1 MLIVNGQD
9 YINQL
14 SWRQYQVPAAVA
26 DQVQDIIAAVRTRG
40 DEAVLAW
47 ETKFNVEP
55 KTLKIPTEIIDQAA
69 YKMDSEVK
77 AALELSI
84 ARVKEYQQQLPVMKT
99 QTVAVGKS
107 EIIFQASPVEK
118 VGIYVPGGRAS
129 YPSTVV
135 MTATLARIAGVRDI
149 ILCTPPG
156 PTGIP
161 HAVTLGAAAACGV
174 DEVFCCGGA
183 QAIAAMAFGTESIP
197 KVDKIVGPGNIFV
210 TAAKREVFGV
220 VDIDGL
226 AGPSEAMLVL
236 DPGVPDQVLKWCI
249 WDLRAQA
256 EHDPESCCVLVT
268 TEAKLAERLA
278 LSVQDIPGHIVV
290 CAGGWAEAQAVIE
303 AFAPE
308 HLELIGPGPESLATK
323 IKNVGAVF
331 VGPLSAIAIGDYVA
345 GPSHVLPTGGS
356 ARSFSGLWTGSFM
369 RVHSVI
375 KINPQEFPSLAAAG
389 ETLALSEGL
398 PAHAKSLALR
408 RGTASVEG

>member
-107 EIIFQASPVEK
+107 EIMFQASPVEK

-135 MTATLARIAGVRDI
+135 MTCLLYTSR
-149 ILCTPPG
+149 
-156 PTGIP
+156 
-161 HAVTLGAAAACGV
+161 
-174 DEVFCCGGA
+174 
-183 QAIAAMAFGTESIP
+183 
-197 KVDKIVGPGNIFV
+197 
-210 TAAKREVFGV
+210 
-220 VDIDGL
+220 
-226 AGPSEAMLVL
+226 
-236 DPGVPDQVLKWCI
+236 
-249 WDLRAQA
+249 
-256 EHDPESCCVLVT
+256 CV
-268 TEAKLAERLA
+268 
-278 LSVQDIPGHIVV
+278 
-290 CAGGWAEAQAVIE
+290 
-303 AFAPE
+303 
-308 HLELIGPGPESLATK
+308 
-323 IKNVGAVF
+323 
-331 VGPLSAIAIGDYVA
+331 
-345 GPSHVLPTGGS
+345 
-356 ARSFSGLWTGSFM
+356 
-369 RVHSVI
+369 
-375 KINPQEFPSLAAAG
+375 
-389 ETLALSEGL
+389 
-398 PAHAKSLALR
+398 
-408 RGTASVEG
+408 